1 MDPETLKLLGTA
13 TLNTLL
19 VGAVVVLW
27 RTQEAM
33 RKEQKEL
40 MSAAIKDNRDLV
52 DRYHATL
59 LEHVRTLQQI
69 LDTNR
74 ELLEEKDKKV

>member
-19 VGAVVVLW
+19 AIAVVVLW
-27 RTQEAM
+27 RELKDM
-33 RKEQKEL
+33 RREQREFQT
-40 MSAAIKDNRDLV
+40 AALKDNRDLV
-52 DRYHATL
+52 DRYHSTL

-69 LDTNR
+69 LDTNK
-74 ELLEEKDKKV
+74 ELLEKEKA